1 MELNEQIKKALE
13 TKDVE
18 TVVTA
23 LYDSRCGDTY
33 GDNIFEIIIY
43 GYYCGCGSYSDEDT
57 ELIKK
62 VFYYAAENRTE
73 KFKDVIFNEYFG
85 DEDRMAEMMM
95 NILDSVGLVE
105 HGSTMRYPWLTDI
118 GEALYAGLKDLERI
132 EAEYKKENDWYDGV
146 CGFDFGLIDNPYEEK
161 KERTHYVPE
170 VVKNMF
176 EKVEE
181 KSILYEIIDLTP
193 PKDLKNMDLAG
204 ASERVDEWQKNH
216 NLKKFESGNGTFIIG
231 DFTPDMLKFEDNRL
245 FGEGISLKRDE
256 KPSDGLNRAQ
266 RRKRNK
272 EKKD

>member
-13 TKDVE
+13 TKDVKK
-18 TVVTA
+18 VVTS
-23 LYDSRCGDTY
+23 LYDERCGDTY
-33 GDNIFEIIIY
+33 GDNIFEIIVE

-73 KFKDVIFNEYFG
+73 KFKDVIFNEYFDG
-85 DEDRMAEMMM
+85 EDRMAEMMM
-95 NILDSVGLVE
+95 NILESVGLVE

-132 EAEYKKENDWYDGV
+132 EAEYKKENDWYDWK
-146 CGFDFGLIDNPYEEK
+146 FDFSIVDNPYEEK

-176 EKVEE
+176 DKGEQENNKLTAGPIWRTEGRIEELDTTDDLRPDSFNIGFPVTEDLDKEKQDWYTIKDME
-181 KSILYEIIDLTP
+181 KDGVLFFE
-193 PKDLKNMDLAG
+193 LK
-204 ASERVDEWQKNH
+204 
-216 NLKKFESGNGTFIIG
+216 
-231 DFTPDMLKFEDNRL
+231 
-245 FGEGISLKRDE
+245 SLNKDE
-256 KPSDGLNRAQ
+256 KLNGGLNRAQ

-272 EKKD
+272 GKKD